1 MKSKSTKQIVEE
13 LLRDDPRCRKDD
25 KWLIIQTLKKL
36 GFSFYIDY
44 RDLEDIPAFETITK
58 CRRKIQNEENKY
70 NDEEFIPEIGV
81 TYEKEN
87 PCNSKR

>member
-13 LLRDDPRCRKDD
+13 LLRDDPRCRRDD

-44 RDLEDIPAFETITK
+44 RDIKDIPAFETITK

-70 NDEEFIPEIGV
+70 NEEEFIPEVGV
-81 TYEKEN
+81 TYEKKIN
-87 PCNSKR
+87 Q

>member
-1 MKSKSTKQIVEE
+1 MKSKSTKQVVEE

-44 RDLEDIPAFETITK
+44 RDIEDIPAFETITK

-70 NDEEFIPEIGV
+70 HADGDEFIPEENV
-81 TYEKEN
+81 TYEKKIN
-87 PCNSKR
+87 Q